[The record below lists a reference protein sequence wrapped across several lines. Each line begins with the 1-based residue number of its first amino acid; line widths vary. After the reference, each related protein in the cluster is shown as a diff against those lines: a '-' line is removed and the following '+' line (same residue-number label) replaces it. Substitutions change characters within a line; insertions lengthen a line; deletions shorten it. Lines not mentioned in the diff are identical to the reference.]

1 MVGNLALLHRYTL
14 VRTHVKIGD
23 HHQAAKLLIQ
33 VAANISRFPA
43 RKSTA
48 KLLEII
54 YFFSFAKFWN
64 WMMNEGFCL
73 LYRTDTVPILT
84 STVIEC
90 HRVGF
95 QKAAFSYAS
104 MLMRSENR
112 SQIDQKYAKKI
123 EAIVRKAPNGIK
135 DAEDSYQNETRA
147 CPICDCNLQIMELS
161 CHQCKT
167 NLPMC
172 IATVKS
178 HWKRKSKVLIIQFVI
193 YYFRVSILRKKML
206 LLALLAIS
214 FALKHRW
221 PSTHFLSS
229 EIRVILNQIFHI
241 FTGFWMQPIS
251 AQCVAKLLIQIN
263 WMMWLIFR
271 NI

>member
-1 MVGNLALLHRYTL
+1 M
-14 VRTHVKIGD
+14 
-23 HHQAAKLLIQ
+23 KLNMILT
-33 VAANISRFPA
+33 NIF
-43 RKSTA
+43 
-48 KLLEII
+48 LCI
-54 YFFSFAKFWN
+54 
-64 WMMNEGFCL
+64 
-73 LYRTDTVPILT
+73 TDTVPILT

-135 DAEDSYQNETRA
+135 DAEDSYQNETKP

-172 IATVKS
+172 IATVILVFEIAHFMMKNF
-178 HWKRKSKVLIIQFVI
+178 II
-193 YYFRVSILRKKML
+193 YFPKI
-206 LLALLAIS
+206 
-214 FALKHRW
+214 
-221 PSTHFLSS
+221 
-229 EIRVILNQIFHI
+229 
-241 FTGFWMQPIS
+241 
-251 AQCVAKLLIQIN
+251 
-263 WMMWLIFR
+263 
-271 NI
+271 